1 MTQILDFGTLQ
12 KITGPMKPGGG
23 QERNARSFLLA
34 LNEYGFEFGL
44 ERPHRASYLLG
55 QVLLESGAFRYDRE
69 LWGPTSAQRRY
80 DIRTDLGNTP
90 ERDGDGFKYR
100 GRTPMQITG
109 RGNYAEFTAW
119 VCRLDPAA
127 PDFVEDPDAVNL
139 DPWEGLGALWYW
151 DTRGLNVPADAG
163 SVRRV
168 TKLINGG
175 YNHYLERLRWT
186 DKAQLVLL
194 GYSVGDVRAFQ
205 CVSGVTADGR
215 IGPNTRAAM
224 HKALCA
230 LPPISRPQNPEP
242 VPRLPHWF
250 RRFLALVAR

>member
-1 MTQILDFGTLQ
+1 MTPILTFETLQ
-12 KITGPMKPGGG
+12 KITGPIEAASG
-23 QERNARSFLLA
+23 QGSNAQSFLLA
-34 LNEYGFEFGL
+34 LNKYGFEFGL
-44 ERPHRASYLLG
+44 ERPHRVSYLLG

-69 LWGPTSAQRRY
+69 LWGPTPAQKRY

-109 RGNYAEFTAW
+109 LDNYAQYTAW
-119 VCRLDPAA
+119 VRRLDPSA
-127 PDFVEDPDAVNL
+127 PDFVDDPDAVNL
-139 DPWEGLGALWYW
+139 DPWEGLGPLWFW

-163 SVRRV
+163 DVRRV

-175 YNHYLERLRWT
+175 YNHFSERLRWT

-194 GYSVGDVRAFQ
+194 GFAAGDVRAFQ
-205 CVSGVTADGR
+205 RETRLAVDGS

-224 HKALCA
+224 HKALCV
-230 LPPISRPQNPEP
+230 LPPLSRPQKPAP
-242 VPRLPHWF
+242 VPPQPHWF